1 MSAAAA
7 LEADLVV
14 VGFGAAAMAA
24 ALSASARGAE
34 VIVLEKQPSDAH
46 TPSTRMSG
54 GVIMGVNDA
63 DRGARYLERCARG
76 MVPAEVCSA
85 WARRA
90 AALPDWLERIG
101 AGEELALVRIGG
113 AEQELEGAEA
123 IDCYMQGL
131 PSEGAVAHESSS
143 LIAAGLGRNSLDR
156 RTGRD
161 LYRIL
166 RRLVEARGEVA
177 VHWESA
183 GARLLSDGDG
193 RVVGVE
199 ARGPQGKLRVHARAG
214 VVLACGGYEFD
225 AEMRRNYLKAEP
237 IYFYGNPGNSGD
249 GVRMAQAVGA
259 DLWHMN
265 QMIGRAVGRF
275 LDEHGVEQI
284 FQFRMAPPGYVI
296 TDSHG
301 RRFASEQPQAESK
314 HAYYHHLIVY
324 DPDASEYPRIPSYWF
339 FDRRRIE
346 AGMLTSPVSGRV
358 GVGLYDW
365 SEDNRREID
374 RGWIAE
380 GATVAEAAALAG
392 VLEPELAAETVA
404 AYNAACAAGEDP
416 FGRPAE
422 TMVALDRPP
431 YYCVALYPGGSNTSG
446 GPRRDAAARVLGVDG
461 APIPGLFAAG
471 ELGSPIA
478 QLYPA
483 DGSNLSEALCF
494 GQIAAETA
502 LSEWSRE
509 DE

>member
-1 MSAAAA
+1 MSAPPA
-7 LEADLVV
+7 LEADLAV

-24 ALSASARGAE
+24 ALCAARRGAE

-63 DRGARYLERCARG
+63 DRAAGYLHGCARG

-85 WARRA
+85 WAQRA
-90 AALPDWLERIG
+90 ARLPDWLDQIG
-101 AGEELALVRIGG
+101 AGEELELVRIGG
-113 AEQELEGAEA
+113 AEQELDGAEA

-131 PSEGAVAHESSS
+131 PSEGAVAPESTS
-143 LIAAGLGRNSLDR
+143 LIAAGLGRNSVDR

-161 LYRIL
+161 LYRVL
-166 RRLVEARGEVA
+166 RRLVEERCEVA
-177 VHWESA
+177 VRWQCA
-183 GARLLSDGDG
+183 ATRLLSDADR

-199 ARGPQGKLRVHARAG
+199 ARSPRGTVRVRARAG
-214 VVLACGGYEFD
+214 VLLACGGYEFD
-225 AEMRRNYLKAEP
+225 AELRRNYLKAEP

-275 LDEHGVEQI
+275 LDEDGVEQI

-296 TDSHG
+296 VDRHG
-301 RRFASEQPQAESK
+301 RRFASEQHQAESK

-324 DPDASEYPRIPSYWF
+324 DPDAGEYPRIPSYWL

-365 SEDNRREID
+365 SQDNRREIA

-380 GATVAEAAALAG
+380 GATVAEAAAAAG
-392 VLEPELAAETVA
+392 VLDPEAAAESVA
-404 AYNAACAAGEDP
+404 AYNSACVAGEDP
-416 FGRPAE
+416 FGRPAD

-431 YYCVALYPGGSNTSG
+431 YYCVPLYPGGSNTSG

-502 LSEWSRE
+502 LSELE
-509 DE
+509 DRG